1 MDIVVFY
8 GIYILMAF
16 TIAIGF
22 VFIVGGT
29 MHFGV
34 KRPDGFLPFLFVPM
48 VLAIAVATI
57 ASARNLGLEELAP
70 DAAELAA
77 GGSAAKWTQRAT
89 SIFLLAA
96 SLERIAQFILA
107 KRQPNTPRA
116 LMVAYAAFWLCS
128 VALPAGLGTRPTVS
142 HEFIYALIIGT
153 GALLTTE
160 NGARRTII
168 WARNALFA
176 FMALGLLFLA
186 AKKNLVLA
194 PYTGGLIPGFHV
206 RYSGLASGPN
216 AMGPLA
222 VLGLICLWCMPYQR
236 RSVQSVAWLVGAV
249 TLILTQSRTSW
260 IAAVLCLLVL
270 VYFQYRGRIGAGL
283 AQGRYKLQSQ
293 FLLGVLVALVLL
305 CMAVL
310 VSGALG
316 ARVEKFLASRTGG
329 DLVTLTGRTEIWA
342 VAIEEWRRSP
352 LFGYGP
358 AIWDPYHRYQVG
370 YSAAFHAHNQFLNV
384 LAASGLIGL
393 LSFLVYLVAL
403 VARTLPRLTAFKG
416 MPAALA
422 VLLLVRSISEVPISL
437 HSFGSESLFHILL
450 LMLVAGA
457 PATVRRRKP
466 VQARAWADTEQPG
479 SMQGA

>member
-1 MDIVVFY
+1 MSIVVFF
-8 GIYILMAF
+8 GTYILMAF
-16 TIAIGF
+16 TMAIGF
-22 VFIVGGT
+22 VFIIGGT

-34 KRPDGFLPFLFVPM
+34 KRPDGFLPYLFVPM

-57 ASARNLGLEELAP
+57 ASARNLGLEELVP
-70 DAAELAA
+70 EAAELAA
-77 GGSAAKWTQRAT
+77 GGRAAKWMQRIT
-89 SIFLLAA
+89 SIFLLVA

-107 KRQPNTPRA
+107 KRQPSTPRA
-116 LMVAYAAFWLCS
+116 LMLTYAAFWLCS

-176 FMALGLLFLA
+176 FMALGLLFLVV
-186 AKKNLVLA
+186 KKNLVLA
-194 PYTGGLIPGFHV
+194 PYVGGLIPGFNV
-206 RYSGLASGPN
+206 RFYGLSSGPN

-222 VLGLICLWCMPYQR
+222 VLGLICLWCMPFQR
-236 RSVQSVAWLVGAV
+236 KSVQSLAWLVGVV
-249 TLILTQSRTSW
+249 TLVLTQSRTSW
-260 IAAVLCLLVL
+260 IAAVLCLLIL
-270 VYFQYRGRIGAGL
+270 LYYHFRGRFSEGL
-283 AQGRYKLQSQ
+283 ARGRYKLQSQ
-293 FLLGVLVALVLL
+293 FLLGLLGLLVVGV
-305 CMAVL
+305 MVVL
-310 VSGALG
+310 VSGVLG
-316 ARVEKFLASRTGG
+316 ARIDKFLASRTGG

-342 VAIEEWRRSP
+342 VAIDEWQRSP

-358 AIWDPYHRYQVG
+358 AMWDAYHRFQIG

-403 VARTLPRLTAFKG
+403 VARALPRLAAFKG
-416 MPAALA
+416 MPAALGA
-422 VLLLVRSISEVPISL
+422 LLLVRSISEVPISL
-437 HSFGSESLFHILL
+437 HTFGSESLFHVLL

-457 PATVRRRKP
+457 PATVRLRKP
-466 VQARAWADTEQPG
+466 VQARAWADTEQHG
-479 SMQGA
+479 SVRGA